1 MSALQELSTQLLV
14 HIQPSGPG
22 AQPPGGP
29 AAPPSGPGERLEA
42 QEKVH
47 VIWNRLKLLLREVN
61 VDLEELERRLEE
73 AGQGKQVRG
82 LSRACVS
89 LWFQS

>member
-1 MSALQELSTQLLV
+1 
-14 HIQPSGPG
+14 
-22 AQPPGGP
+22 
-29 AAPPSGPGERLEA
+29 
-42 QEKVH
+42 VH

-82 LSRACVS
+82 RSRACVS